1 MTENCDV
8 VGSHET
14 KAVSHLDEQNPERGL
29 KVTYNLGDLC
39 LDIEPQNVNGHHFI
53 QASSTSQVR
62 RCYAT
67 KIGYI
72 RNRVPPKWQGRY

>member
-39 LDIEPQNVNGHHFI
+39 LDIEP
-53 QASSTSQVR
+53 
-62 RCYAT
+62 
-67 KIGYI
+67 
-72 RNRVPPKWQGRY
+72 